1 MMPLCPAA
9 GFCPEEWM
17 LDGIGQS
24 GDRMELPVRY
34 IKRYTVHGSGFLPTR
49 DTFVTDLKLR
59 ISIFAA
65 VWRDSGILN
74 CNPCKTL
81 FCRIF
86 GAETA

>member
-34 IKRYTVHGSGFLPTR
+34 IKR
-49 DTFVTDLKLR
+49 
-59 ISIFAA
+59 
-65 VWRDSGILN
+65 
-74 CNPCKTL
+74 
-81 FCRIF
+81 
-86 GAETA
+86 